1 MIKWKDDEEHVYN
14 ATDEHN
20 TGYPI
25 CTQYRG
31 TVYTVPRNSLYL
43 YIYLYI
49 WCLFIIIALL
59 FKLKKINT
67 FN

>member
-31 TVYTVPRNSLYL
+31 TVYL
-43 YIYLYI
+43 YIYISIYMM
-49 WCLFIIIALL
+49 FIYNNSPIV
-59 FKLKKINT
+59 
-67 FN
+67 